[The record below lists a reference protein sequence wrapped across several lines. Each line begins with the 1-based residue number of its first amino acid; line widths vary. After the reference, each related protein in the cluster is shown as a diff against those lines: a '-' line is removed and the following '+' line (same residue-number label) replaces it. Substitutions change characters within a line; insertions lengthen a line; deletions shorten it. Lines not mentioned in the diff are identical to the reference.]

1 MRRTAPMKIRGAAA
15 FEEANLPKRSEN
27 PEPDSGGTG
36 LLLAVVLR
44 DVFERVVL
52 EEELFF
58 ELPLEEPEER
68 DLEVLAIISRYLLF
82 P

>member
-15 FEEANLPKRSEN
+15 FEDANLPRRSAK
-27 PEPDSGGTG
+27 PEPDSLGAGVFF
-36 LLLAVVLR
+36 AVVLR
-44 DVFERVVL
+44 VVFERVVL
-52 EEELFF
+52 EEELFL

-68 DLEVLAIISRYLLF
+68 DLEVFAIISRYLLF